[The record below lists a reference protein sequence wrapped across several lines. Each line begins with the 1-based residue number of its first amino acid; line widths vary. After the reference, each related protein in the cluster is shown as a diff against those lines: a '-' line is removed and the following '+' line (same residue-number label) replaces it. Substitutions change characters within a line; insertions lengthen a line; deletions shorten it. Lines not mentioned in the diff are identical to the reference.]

1 MNDKKLILPL
11 LIMLFLLINC
21 TDSQTV
27 KIVNHQNT
35 TDKEVTKE
43 LSELIFKHTKIF
55 PNNTQL
61 AFALIKKGKTQY
73 YGVEKR
79 NDTIFSIK
87 NYKNAFEV
95 GSISK
100 VFTSVLL
107 ADMVLDNTISLDSD
121 INQYYDFQFNKNQ
134 KITFKTLANHTSG
147 MPRMATNFELD
158 ISNPDPFTSYTEKKL
173 LDYLANELEL
183 KQNQAPKYV
192 YSNIGAGLLG
202 YTLSKIKEKSLINL
216 LQENI
221 FAKYNMTNST
231 IGSKNV
237 TAHLVQ
243 GLNANGQ
250 PTSNWSFGPIS
261 GAGAIIST
269 AEDLSKFAIAQFQ
282 ENDSILN
289 LARTKTHIMS
299 ENSSIGLGWHI
310 KSNKPNENWFWHNG
324 GTGGYTSCMVVNT
337 VNKNGVIILSN
348 VSALGEPMDNIDK
361 LCFAIMQNL

>member
-1 MNDKKLILPL
+1 MKKLILPFL
-11 LIMLFLLINC
+11 TVLFSLINC
-21 TDSQTV
+21 TNSQTV
-27 KIVNHQNT
+27 KTVNHQNT
-35 TDKEVTKE
+35 TDEKIAKD

-61 AFALIKKGKTQY
+61 AFALIKNGKTQF

-87 NYKNAFEV
+87 NHNNAFEV

-134 KITFKTLANHTSG
+134 KITFKALANHTSG
-147 MPRMATNFELD
+147 MPRMPSDFELD
-158 ISNPDPFTSYTEKKL
+158 FNNPDPFTSYTEKKL
-173 LDYLANELEL
+173 LHYLANALEL
-183 KQNQAPKYV
+183 TQNQAPKYA
-192 YSNIGAGLLG
+192 YSNVGAGLLG
-202 YTLSKIKEKSLINL
+202 YTLSKIKKKSLINL

-221 FAKYNMTNST
+221 FSKYNMTNST

-237 TAHLVQ
+237 TTHLVQ
-243 GLNANGQ
+243 GLNADGQ
-250 PTSNWSFGPIS
+250 PTSNWNFGPLS

-282 ENDSILN
+282 ENDSILH
-289 LARTKTHIMS
+289 LARTKTHTMS
-299 ENSSIGLGWHI
+299 EKSSIGLGWHI
-310 KSNKPNENWFWHNG
+310 KSNTPNEKWFWHNG

-361 LCFAIMQNL
+361 LCFSIMETL